1 MRYVLWL
8 VSWSV
13 FLSTPSLMAADS
25 ARVDFSFFWRLAPS
39 VFKIE
44 AYNRNGGVSVGSGVL
59 VRQGWVVT
67 NCHVTRQAVA
77 IQIVKQGLRWDAHA
91 QVSDVEHD
99 VCLLE
104 VPEITG
110 TVALMN
116 GHRPHVG
123 ERVIAVGYVGGL
135 APQLSGG
142 EVQALY
148 HYDGGQVIQSTA
160 WFNSGASGGGLFDQD
175 GELIGIIAFRHQG
188 GDAYHF
194 ALPVDWI
201 YGNLDLERAR
211 AVTPLGSGLAFWQQ
225 NGDRQ
230 PYFLK
235 AAALEAKQDWR
246 ALRELAEKWSAAEA
260 ANSDAWLS
268 LGLANTRLGDLNRA
282 VTAYVKAIHS
292 DLENSEAWFNLGLA
306 YAALGE
312 RQRLDEVRRVLLT
325 LDEDLAAKLNQTARD
340 R

>member
-1 MRYVLWL
+1 MRYILRL
-8 VSWSV
+8 VSWLV
-13 FLSTPSLMAADS
+13 LLAAPGLIVADTVPP
-25 ARVDFSFFWRLAPS
+25 VDFSFFWRLAPS

-44 AYNRNGGVSVGSGVL
+44 AYSRNGGVSVGSGVL
-59 VRQGWVVT
+59 VRPGLVVT
-67 NCHVTRQAVA
+67 NCHVTRQAVS
-77 IQIVKQGLRWDAHA
+77 IQIVKQGSRWDAHA

-104 VPEITG
+104 APEITG
-110 TVALMN
+110 TVASMN
-116 GHRPHVG
+116 GSRPHVG
-123 ERVIAVGYVGGL
+123 QRVIAVGYVGGL

-148 HYDGGQVIQSTA
+148 RYDGGQVIQSTA

-188 GDAYHF
+188 GDYHF

-201 YGNLDLERAR
+201 YSNLDLEQAR
-211 AVTPLGSGLAFWQQ
+211 AVTPLGQGVAFWQR
-225 NGDRQ
+225 NGDGQ

-235 AAALEAKQDWR
+235 AAALEAKHDWP
-246 ALRELAEKWSAAEA
+246 ALRELAEKWSAVETG
-260 ANSDAWLS
+260 NCDAWLS
-268 LGLANTRLGDLNRA
+268 LGLANARLGDLDRA
-282 VTAYVKAIHS
+282 VSAFVEAIHS
-292 DLENSEAWFNLGLA
+292 DLENSEAWFSLGLA

-312 RQRLDEVRRVLLT
+312 RQRVDEVQRVLLT
-325 LDEDLAAKLNQTARD
+325 LNEDLAAKLNRDARI